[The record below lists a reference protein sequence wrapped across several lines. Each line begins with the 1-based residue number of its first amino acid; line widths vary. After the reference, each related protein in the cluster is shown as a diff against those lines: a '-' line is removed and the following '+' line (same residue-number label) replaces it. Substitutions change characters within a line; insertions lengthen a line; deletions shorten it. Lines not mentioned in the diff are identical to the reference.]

1 MAITYPQALPD
12 INKVAGLR
20 LTARSVVAIS
30 QSPFTGQQQV
40 QEHGGQWWELELT
53 LPPMLRAEAEPWN
66 AFLLKLNGMRG
77 TFLAGDP
84 VSRRPRGTITGAPT
98 VNGAHAVRSK
108 TLAITNVPVGQ
119 TLLTGDYVQVGSGEQ
134 TRLHKVLLDATANA
148 SGQMTLDI
156 FPSLREALAN
166 GAAVV
171 YNDCLG
177 TFRLASNQM
186 AWDVSLGQFMQIS
199 IAAIEA
205 L

>member
-1 MAITYPQALPD
+1 MAITYPLSLPD
-12 INKVAGLR
+12 SDAPAGLR
-20 LTARSVVAIS
+20 LTARSVVAVS

-40 QEHGGQWWELELT
+40 QEHGGQWWELEMT
-53 LPPMLRAEAEPWN
+53 LPPMLRDKYEPWT

-84 VSRRPRGTITGAPT
+84 SCRRPRGTITGAPT

-108 TLAITNVPVGQ
+108 TLALANVTVGQ
-119 TLLTGDYVQVGSGEQ
+119 TLLAGDYVQVGSGEQ
-134 TRLHKVLLDATANA
+134 TRLHKVLIDATANGV
-148 SGQMTLDI
+148 GQMTFDI
-156 FPSLREALAN
+156 WPSLREALAN
-166 GAAVV
+166 GAGVV
-171 YNDCLG
+171 IENCIG

-186 AWDVSLGQFMQIS
+186 AWDVSLGQFSQIN